1 MSGSLRD
8 AMPQCATWIDDL
20 RAAFGRESIDKAIR
34 DGLRRGGFCCQEN
47 GETYGTPTD
56 WSGAVHAVMLPE
68 PSPPTDATR
77 KGAKR

>member
-8 AMPQCATWIDDL
+8 VMPQCAAWIDDL
-20 RAAFGRESIDKAIR
+20 REAFGRDAIDQAIR

-47 GETYGTPTD
+47 GETYGKPTD
-56 WSGAVHAVMLPE
+56 WSGAVQAVMLPE
-68 PSPPTDATR
+68 PSSPTTTR